1 MSSSYKRHVPT
12 VVVRSCKKK
21 TDPLLD
27 LLSVQ
32 CGPVAERT
40 LVSDRTTR
48 VKSDPTTTRKENSGE
63 EDGQTNIHEKSDN
76 ESIDKQRTGEDAPVK
91 VKARRRLLKRNV
103 FSGAQNL
110 ASLAAQ
116 AGAHAAHEGSPVS
129 VKPTEQVRGGS
140 ASSSPDGNQGR
151 AKKPTRGRKKVSASD
166 ATARRTYRKKNAS
179 KVVIVNGAAIPS
191 IVGVPDSLIVEMA
204 SLAPADRPVRCGV
217 CRSCENP
224 ARKKACEV
232 MRALGSNP
240 PIPRGK
246 NRVAILGPENT
257 KKHISRTCEGP
268 LNISPGTG
276 AALFGT
282 LNGGD
287 GDDGSSGGAGKGD
300 IDGWTEEELQCLYQS
315 ILEISPNTN
324 NFWQKV
330 AMKVPNR
337 NEAECFAKMHEN
349 VPYYSGNSNK
359 KKNSRKSKVVM
370 ALDPSSDD
378 YVSNLLE
385 QRRER
390 ALGHLASSGCATL
403 QGSAIQSIK
412 SKVQNDSIRELI
424 SLSHEDSI
432 QALLLDQRKDG
443 EESSPSRETWSEEF

>member
-12 VVVRSCKKK
+12 VVVKSCKKK

-27 LLSVQ
+27 LLSLQ
-32 CGPVAERT
+32 CGPVAERA
-40 LVSDRTTR
+40 LSDRTS
-48 VKSDPTTTRKENSGE
+48 VQPEPTNIREWNSGE
-63 EDGQTNIHEKSDN
+63 EERGGNAQFRSHN
-76 ESIDKQRTGEDAPVK
+76 EIINNQRNGEEVS
-91 VKARRRLLKRNV
+91 VEIRARRRLLKRN
-103 FSGAQNL
+103 SLGGAQNL

-116 AGAHAAHEGSPVS
+116 AGAQAAHEGSPISMKPKELGRGIHVS
-129 VKPTEQVRGGS
+129 SSSDANKMMAKKATRVRKKAS
-140 ASSSPDGNQGR
+140 ASE
-151 AKKPTRGRKKVSASD
+151 
-166 ATARRTYRKKNAS
+166 ARVPRTYRKKNPS
-179 KVVIVNGAAIPS
+179 KVIVVNGTTIPAIL
-191 IVGVPDSLIVEMA
+191 GVPDKLIVEMA

-217 CRSCENP
+217 CRCCENP

-257 KKHISRTCEGP
+257 KKHISRTCDGP
-268 LNISPGTG
+268 LNISPGSG
-276 AALFGT
+276 VALYGKMKRGDVDDAM
-282 LNGGD
+282 LGGVRNGD
-287 GDDGSSGGAGKGD
+287 T
-300 IDGWTEEELQCLYQS
+300 DGWTEEELQCLYQS

-330 AMKVPNR
+330 AMKVPNH
-337 NEAECFAKMHEN
+337 NEADCFAKMHES
-349 VPYYSGNSNK
+349 VPYYSGNSK
-359 KKNSRKSKVVM
+359 KKKKSGNSKAGM

-390 ALGHLASSGCATL
+390 ALGHLTSSGYAKL
-403 QGSAIQSIK
+403 QGSLMQS
-412 SKVQNDSIRELI
+412 VNPNAQNDSMREPT
-424 SLSHEDSI
+424 SLNREGSI

-443 EESSPSRETWSEEF
+443 EESTPSRETWSEEF